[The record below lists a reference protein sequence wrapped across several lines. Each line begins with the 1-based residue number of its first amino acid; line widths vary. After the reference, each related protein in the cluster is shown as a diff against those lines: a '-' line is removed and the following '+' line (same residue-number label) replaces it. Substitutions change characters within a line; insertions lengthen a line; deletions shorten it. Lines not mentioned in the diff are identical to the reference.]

1 MRMTAPRTN
10 ERGAST
16 LVALSTELADA
27 VERSGRSTVAIHA
40 RRRIPSSGVV
50 WRPGVVVAASHTIR
64 RDEDITAT
72 LPDGK
77 TVPVSLAGRDPGT
90 DIAVF
95 RLPESAASLA
105 AATLAPDDAL
115 RVGALVVA
123 VGRPGE
129 SITASLGAISA
140 VGGEWRTWQGGRVD
154 RFVRLDLA
162 IYDGFSGG
170 PLVDAAGRVLGV
182 NTSGLTRSAPIT
194 IPVSTVNRVTDEL
207 LAKGHV
213 RRGYAGVAVQPVEL
227 PERVVREHQL
237 RGEMALLVVAV
248 EPAGPADTAGLSIG
262 DVLIA
267 VGDAPLREPA
277 DLLAALSDRAPLDL
291 HVIRA
296 GALVT
301 VSLTPGDRPPRGRGR

>member
-1 MRMTAPRTN
+1 MTTSRTS
-10 ERGAST
+10 ERAGST

-27 VERSGRSTVAIHA
+27 VERAGGWTVAIHA

-50 WRPGVVVAASHTIR
+50 WRAGVVVAASHTIR
-64 RDEDITAT
+64 RDEDISIT

-77 TVPVSLAGRDPGT
+77 TVAATLAGRDPGT
-90 DIAVF
+90 DLAVF
-95 RLPESAASLA
+95 RLPEGTPTT

-123 VGRPGE
+123 VGRPGD
-129 SITASLGAISA
+129 SVTASLGAISA
-140 VGGEWRTWQGGRVD
+140 LGDEWRTWQGGRVD
-154 RFVRLDLA
+154 RFVRLDVA

-182 NTSGLTRSAPIT
+182 NTSGLTRTAPVT
-194 IPVSTVNRVTDEL
+194 IPVSTVTRVTDEL

-227 PERVVREHQL
+227 PERLVREHSL
-237 RGEMALLVVAV
+237 PSESALLVVAV
-248 EPAGPADTAGLSIG
+248 EPGGPADRAGILIG

-267 VGDAPLREPA
+267 LDGGPLREPT
-277 DLLAALSDRAPLDL
+277 DLLAGLSARAPVDVRL
-291 HVIRA
+291 IRA
-296 GALVT
+296 GAPT
-301 VSLTPGDRPPRGRGR
+301 SVSLTPGDRPARGGHRR